1 MTRENWHA
9 KGWPATPMLAALISL
24 GVPAAL
30 HAARAQYQNQS
41 QNRQPA
47 HDSDITR
54 QELTRFDEFLD
65 SHREIAE
72 QVKQN
77 PSLVN
82 NDEFVK
88 GHPALQTFMQQHP
101 AVREELKE
109 NPNAFMHRE
118 AIYDRHEDQRMR
130 DERAHF
136 DRFLGDHHE
145 IAEQLRRDP
154 KLIND
159 EGYVKANPDLHSYLQ
174 DHPEF
179 RDAVRKD
186 PDAFVRQGDRRDD
199 NDRYARQNNDDRDR
213 DARADSDRD
222 RDARR
227 DNDNSG
233 RDRDARNDNDT
244 RDRDAR
250 ADNDRDRDARRD
262 NDNSD
267 RDRDARNDND
277 TRDRDARANNDRDRD
292 ARTDN
297 NHRDDRDRDAHADND
312 RDRDAR
318 RDSDARYKQGDANDR
333 DRDARHDEL
342 ANFDHYLDSHRET
355 AEQLRK
361 DPSLVNNDEFVK
373 NHPSLQSY
381 LQQHPGVRTALKDNP
396 NAFIQQ
402 EARYDQ
408 NEYRTRGGAG
418 DEPHRHFGEFLG
430 GHSGINEQLSKDPSL
445 VKNDEYMQ
453 SHPELKD
460 YLNQHPDVRQGLMQ
474 NPETFVKS
482 SQQFN
487 TTNKNGSYSGSTQAA
502 PATGSKPAT
511 DATKPKQ

>member
-1 MTRENWHA
+1 MTKRKWHA

-24 GVPAAL
+24 GTPAAL
-30 HAARAQYQNQS
+30 HAAPVQYQNQS
-41 QNRQPA
+41 QNAQPA

-54 QELTRFDEFLD
+54 QELARFDEFLD

-72 QVKQN
+72 QIRQN

-82 NDEFVK
+82 NDQFVK
-88 GHPALQTFMQQHP
+88 NHPALQTFMQEHP
-101 AVREELKE
+101 GVREELKE
-109 NPNAFMHRE
+109 NPNAFMHQE
-118 AIYDRHEDQRMR
+118 ARYDRREDQRMHE
-130 DERAHF
+130 ERVHF
-136 DRFLGDHHE
+136 NQFLDSHRE
-145 IAEQLRRDP
+145 IAEQLRKNP

-159 EGYVKANPDLHSYLQ
+159 ETYVKGHPELQTYLQ

-179 RDAVRKD
+179 RETVRKD
-186 PDAFVRQGDRRDD
+186 PDAFTRTD
-199 NDRYARQNNDDRDR
+199 NDRYVRH
-213 DARADSDRD
+213 
-222 RDARR
+222 
-227 DNDNSG
+227 DND
-233 RDRDARNDNDT
+233 
-244 RDRDAR
+244 DRDAR

-262 NDNSD
+262 NDNPD

-277 TRDRDARANNDRDRD
+277 ARDRDARADNDRDRD
-292 ARTDN
+292 ARADN
-297 NHRDDRDRDAHADND
+297 DRDRDARADNDNRERDRDAHADND

-318 RDSDARYKQGDANDR
+318 RDNDSRYNQHDADDR
-333 DRDARHDEL
+333 DRDARRDEL

-355 AEQLRK
+355 AEQIRK

-373 NHPSLQSY
+373 SHPSLQTY
-381 LQQHPGVRTALKDNP
+381 LQQHPGVRSAIKQNP
-396 NAFIQQ
+396 NAFMQQ

-408 NEYRTRGGAG
+408 NEYRTRSGAG

-430 GHSGINEQLSKDPSL
+430 GHSSINEQLSKDPSL

-487 TTNKNGSYSGSTQAA
+487 TTNKNGSYSGSTQTA

-511 DATKPKQ
+511 DTSKPKQ

>member
-1 MTRENWHA
+1 MKNRKWHA

-24 GVPAAL
+24 GVPAVV
-30 HAARAQYQNQS
+30 HATPTQSGRAAQDN
-41 QNRQPA
+41 
-47 HDSDITR
+47 DITR
-54 QELTRFDEFLD
+54 QELALFDQFLD

-72 QVKQN
+72 QVQRD

-82 NDEFVK
+82 NDQFVK
-88 GHPALQTFMQQHP
+88 NHPALQTFMQQHP

-109 NPNAFMHRE
+109 NPKAFMHRE
-118 AIYDRHEDQRMR
+118 AVYERHEDNRMR
-130 DERAHF
+130 EERIHF
-136 DRFLGDHHE
+136 DRFLDSHRE
-145 IAEQLRRDP
+145 IAEQLRRNP

-159 EGYVKANPDLHSYLQ
+159 EAYVKGHPELQTYLQ

-179 RDAVRKD
+179 RETVRKD
-186 PDAFVRQGDRRDD
+186 PDAFTRAD
-199 NDRYARQNNDDRDR
+199 NDRYARHDSDDRDR
-213 DARADSDRD
+213 DT
-222 RDARR
+222 RR
-227 DNDNSG
+227 DND
-233 RDRDARNDNDT
+233 A

-262 NDNSD
+262 NDNRD
-267 RDRDARNDND
+267 GDRDARKDND
-277 TRDRDARANNDRDRD
+277 ARDRDARA
-292 ARTDN
+292 DN
-297 NHRDDRDRDAHADND
+297 RD

-318 RDSDARYKQGDANDR
+318 RDNDDRLRQRDAVDR
-333 DRDARHDEL
+333 ERDARRDEL

-361 DPSLVNNDEFVK
+361 DPSLVNNDEFLR

-381 LQQHPGVRTALKDNP
+381 LQQHPGVRTAIKQDP
-396 NAFIQQ
+396 NAFMHQ

-408 NEYRTRGGAG
+408 NEYRMRSGEG

-430 GHSGINEQLSKDPSL
+430 GHSNISEQLSKDPSL
-445 VKNDEYMQ
+445 VKNQEYMQ
-453 SHPELKD
+453 NHPELKD
-460 YLNQHPDVRQGLMQ
+460 YLNQYPDVRQGLMQ

-487 TTNKNGSYSGSTQAA
+487 TNNKNGTYSGAA
-502 PATGSKPAT
+502 QTPASSSKPA

>member
-1 MTRENWHA
+1 MTKRKWHA

-24 GVPAAL
+24 GTPAVL
-30 HAARAQYQNQS
+30 HASPAQYQNQ
-41 QNRQPA
+41 NTQPA

-54 QELTRFDEFLD
+54 QELAQFDQFLD

-72 QVKQN
+72 QVRQN

-109 NPNAFMHRE
+109 NPNAFMHQE
-118 AIYDRHEDQRMR
+118 ARYDRHEDQRMHE
-130 DERAHF
+130 ERVHF
-136 DRFLGDHHE
+136 DQFLDSHRE
-145 IAEQLRRDP
+145 VAEQLRKNP

-159 EGYVKANPDLHSYLQ
+159 QNYVKGHPELQTYLQ

-186 PDAFVRQGDRRDD
+186 PDAFTRAD
-199 NDRYARQNNDDRDR
+199 NDRYARHDNDD
-213 DARADSDRD
+213 
-222 RDARR
+222 
-227 DNDNSG
+227 
-233 RDRDARNDNDT
+233 

-262 NDNSD
+262 NDN

-277 TRDRDARANNDRDRD
+277 ARDRDARGDNNRDRDARADNDNHDRDARNDNDNRDRD
-292 ARTDN
+292 AR
-297 NHRDDRDRDAHADND
+297 ADND

-318 RDSDARYKQGDANDR
+318 RDNDNRYNQHDADDR
-333 DRDARHDEL
+333 DRDARRDEL
-342 ANFDHYLDSHRET
+342 ANFDHYLDTHRET
-355 AEQLRK
+355 AEQIRK

-373 NHPSLQSY
+373 SHPSLQTY
-381 LQQHPGVRTALKDNP
+381 LQQHPGVRSAIKQNP
-396 NAFIQQ
+396 NAFMQQ

-408 NEYRTRGGAG
+408 NEYRTRSGAG

-430 GHSGINEQLSKDPSL
+430 GHSSINEQLSKDPSL

-487 TTNKNGSYSGSTQAA
+487 TTNKNGSYSGSTQTA

-511 DATKPKQ
+511 DTSKPKQ

>member
-1 MTRENWHA
+1 MTKRKWHA

-24 GVPAAL
+24 GTPAAL
-30 HAARAQYQNQS
+30 HAAPVQYQNQS
-41 QNRQPA
+41 QNAQPA

-54 QELTRFDEFLD
+54 QELARFDEFLD

-72 QVKQN
+72 QIRQN

-82 NDEFVK
+82 NDQFVK
-88 GHPALQTFMQQHP
+88 NHPALQTFMQEHP
-101 AVREELKE
+101 GVREELKE
-109 NPNAFMHRE
+109 NPNAFMHQE
-118 AIYDRHEDQRMR
+118 ARYDRREDQRMHE
-130 DERAHF
+130 ERVHF
-136 DRFLGDHHE
+136 DRFLDSHRE
-145 IAEQLRRDP
+145 VAEQLRKNP

-159 EGYVKANPDLHSYLQ
+159 EAYVKGHPELQTYLQ

-186 PDAFVRQGDRRDD
+186 PDAFTRAD
-199 NDRYARQNNDDRDR
+199 NDRYARHDNDDRDR
-213 DARADSDRD
+213 DAHA
-222 RDARR
+222 
-227 DNDNSG
+227 DNDRN
-233 RDRDARNDNDT
+233 RDRDARNDNDNRDRDART
-244 RDRDAR
+244 DNDAHDRDAR
-250 ADNDRDRDARRD
+250 ADNDRDRDARAD
-262 NDNSD
+262 NDN
-267 RDRDARNDND
+267 RE
-277 TRDRDARANNDRDRD
+277 
-292 ARTDN
+292 
-297 NHRDDRDRDAHADND
+297 RDRDAHADND

-318 RDSDARYKQGDANDR
+318 RDNDSRYNQHDADDR
-333 DRDARHDEL
+333 DRDARRDEL

-355 AEQLRK
+355 AEQIRK

-373 NHPSLQSY
+373 SHPSLQTY
-381 LQQHPGVRTALKDNP
+381 LQQHPGVRSAIKQNP
-396 NAFIQQ
+396 NAFMQQ

-408 NEYRTRGGAG
+408 NEYRTRSGAG

-430 GHSGINEQLSKDPSL
+430 GHSSINEQLSKDPSL

-487 TTNKNGSYSGSTQAA
+487 TTNKNGSYSGSTQTA

-511 DATKPKQ
+511 DTSKPKQ

>member
-1 MTRENWHA
+1 MTKRKWHA

-24 GVPAAL
+24 GTPAVL
-30 HAARAQYQNQS
+30 HASPAQYQNQ
-41 QNRQPA
+41 NTQPA

-54 QELTRFDEFLD
+54 QGLAQFDQFLD

-72 QVKQN
+72 QVRQN

-88 GHPALQTFMQQHP
+88 GHPALQSFMQQHP

-109 NPNAFMHRE
+109 NPNAFMHQE
-118 AIYDRHEDQRMR
+118 ARYDRHEDQRMHE
-130 DERAHF
+130 ERVHF
-136 DRFLGDHHE
+136 DQFLDSHRE
-145 IAEQLRRDP
+145 VAEQLRKNP

-159 EGYVKANPDLHSYLQ
+159 QNYVKGHPELQTYLQ

-186 PDAFVRQGDRRDD
+186 PDAFTRAD
-199 NDRYARQNNDDRDR
+199 NDRYARHDNDD
-213 DARADSDRD
+213 
-222 RDARR
+222 
-227 DNDNSG
+227 
-233 RDRDARNDNDT
+233 

-262 NDNSD
+262 NDN

-277 TRDRDARANNDRDRD
+277 ARDRDARGDNNRDRDARADNDNHDRDARNDNDARDRD
-292 ARTDN
+292 ARGDN
-297 NHRDDRDRDAHADND
+297 NRDRDARADNDNHDRDARNDNDDRYNQHDADD

-318 RDSDARYKQGDANDR
+318 R
-333 DRDARHDEL
+333 DEL
-342 ANFDHYLDSHRET
+342 ANFDHYLDTHRET
-355 AEQLRK
+355 AEQIRK

-373 NHPSLQSY
+373 SHPSLQTY
-381 LQQHPGVRTALKDNP
+381 LQQHPGVRSAIKQNP
-396 NAFIQQ
+396 NAFMQQ

-408 NEYRTRGGAG
+408 NEYRTRSGAG

-430 GHSGINEQLSKDPSL
+430 GHSSINEQLSKDPSL

-487 TTNKNGSYSGSTQAA
+487 TTNKNGSYSGSTQTA
-502 PATGSKPAT
+502 PATGSKPAADT
-511 DATKPKQ
+511 SKPKQ

>member
-1 MTRENWHA
+1 MTKRKWHA

-24 GVPAAL
+24 GTPAAL
-30 HAARAQYQNQS
+30 HAAPVQYQNQS
-41 QNRQPA
+41 QNAQPA

-54 QELTRFDEFLD
+54 QELARFDEFLD

-72 QVKQN
+72 QIRQN

-82 NDEFVK
+82 NDQFVK
-88 GHPALQTFMQQHP
+88 NHPALQTFMQEHP
-101 AVREELKE
+101 GVREELKE
-109 NPNAFMHRE
+109 NPNAFMHQE
-118 AIYDRHEDQRMR
+118 ARYDRREDQRMHE
-130 DERAHF
+130 ERVHF
-136 DRFLGDHHE
+136 NQFLDSHRE
-145 IAEQLRRDP
+145 IAEQLRKNP

-159 EGYVKANPDLHSYLQ
+159 ETYVKGHPELQTYLQ

-179 RDAVRKD
+179 RETVRKD
-186 PDAFVRQGDRRDD
+186 PDAFTRTD
-199 NDRYARQNNDDRDR
+199 NDRYVRH
-213 DARADSDRD
+213 
-222 RDARR
+222 
-227 DNDNSG
+227 DND
-233 RDRDARNDNDT
+233 
-244 RDRDAR
+244 DRDAR

-262 NDNSD
+262 NDNPD

-277 TRDRDARANNDRDRD
+277 ARDRDARADNDRDRD
-292 ARTDN
+292 ARADN
-297 NHRDDRDRDAHADND
+297 DRDRDARADNDNRERDRDAHADND

-318 RDSDARYKQGDANDR
+318 RDNDSRYNQHDADDR
-333 DRDARHDEL
+333 DRDARRDEL

-355 AEQLRK
+355 AEQIRK

-373 NHPSLQSY
+373 SHPSLQTY
-381 LQQHPGVRTALKDNP
+381 LQQHPGVRSAIKQNP
-396 NAFIQQ
+396 NAFMQQ

-408 NEYRTRGGAG
+408 NEYRTRSGAG

-430 GHSGINEQLSKDPSL
+430 GHSSINEQLSKDPSL

-453 SHPELKD
+453 NHPELKD

-487 TTNKNGSYSGSTQAA
+487 TTNKNGSYSGSTQTA

-511 DATKPKQ
+511 DTSKPKQ

>member
-1 MTRENWHA
+1 MTKRKWHA

-24 GVPAAL
+24 GTPAVL
-30 HAARAQYQNQS
+30 HASPAQYQNQ
-41 QNRQPA
+41 NTQPA

-54 QELTRFDEFLD
+54 QELAQFDQFLD

-72 QVKQN
+72 QVRQN

-109 NPNAFMHRE
+109 NPNAFMHQE
-118 AIYDRHEDQRMR
+118 ARYDRHEDQRMHE
-130 DERAHF
+130 ERVHF
-136 DRFLGDHHE
+136 DQFLDSHRE
-145 IAEQLRRDP
+145 VAEQLRKNP

-159 EGYVKANPDLHSYLQ
+159 QNYVKGHPELQTYLQ

-186 PDAFVRQGDRRDD
+186 PDAFTRAD
-199 NDRYARQNNDDRDR
+199 NDRYARHDNDDRDR
-213 DARADSDRD
+213 DARADNDRD
-222 RDARR
+222 RDARADNDR
-227 DNDNSG
+227 DRDARADNDN
-233 RDRDARNDNDT
+233 RDRDARNDNDARDRDARGDNNRDRDARADNDNHDRDARNDNDARDRDARADNDRDRNARADNDN

-262 NDNSD
+262 NDN
-267 RDRDARNDND
+267 RYNQHDAD
-277 TRDRDARANNDRDRD
+277 
-292 ARTDN
+292 
-297 NHRDDRDRDAHADND
+297 D

-318 RDSDARYKQGDANDR
+318 R
-333 DRDARHDEL
+333 DEL

-355 AEQLRK
+355 AEQIRK

-373 NHPSLQSY
+373 SHPSLQTY
-381 LQQHPGVRTALKDNP
+381 LQQHPGVRSAIKQNP
-396 NAFIQQ
+396 NAFMQQ

-408 NEYRTRGGAG
+408 NEYRTRSGAG

-430 GHSGINEQLSKDPSL
+430 GHSSINEQLSKDPSL

-487 TTNKNGSYSGSTQAA
+487 TTNKNGSYSGSTQTA
-502 PATGSKPAT
+502 PATGSKPAA
-511 DATKPKQ
+511 DMSKPKQ

>member
-1 MTRENWHA
+1 MTKRKWHA

-24 GVPAAL
+24 GVPASL
-30 HAARAQYQNQS
+30 HAAPAPSQNQNAQS
-41 QNRQPA
+41 A

-54 QELTRFDEFLD
+54 QELARFDQFLD

-72 QVKQN
+72 QVRQN

-88 GHPALQTFMQQHP
+88 GHPALQGFMREHP

-109 NPNAFMHRE
+109 NPNAFMHQE
-118 AIYDRHEDQRMR
+118 ARYDRREDQRMHE
-130 DERAHF
+130 ERAHF
-136 DRFLGDHHE
+136 DQFLDSHRE
-145 IAEQLRRDP
+145 VAEQLRKNP

-159 EGYVKANPDLHSYLQ
+159 EAYVKGHPELQTYLQ
-174 DHPEF
+174 DHPQF

-186 PDAFVRQGDRRDD
+186 PGALTRADKDG
-199 NDRYARQNNDDRDR
+199 YARHDNDDRDR
-213 DARADSDRD
+213 DARGDNDRD

-227 DNDNSG
+227 NNDN
-233 RDRDARNDNDT
+233 RDRDARNDNDARDRDARADNNHDRDART
-244 RDRDAR
+244 DNDRDRDARNDNDNRDRDAR
-250 ADNDRDRDARRD
+250 ADNDRDRDAHRD
-262 NDNSD
+262 NDNPD

-277 TRDRDARANNDRDRD
+277 A
-292 ARTDN
+292 
-297 NHRDDRDRDAHADND
+297 RDRDAHADND

-318 RDSDARYKQGDANDR
+318 RDNDNRYNQHDADDR
-333 DRDARHDEL
+333 DRDARRDEL

-355 AEQLRK
+355 AEQIRK

-373 NHPSLQSY
+373 SHPSLQSY

-396 NAFIQQ
+396 NAFMQQ

-408 NEYRTRGGAG
+408 NEYRSRSGEG
-418 DEPHRHFGEFLG
+418 DAPHRHFGEFLG
-430 GHSGINEQLSKDPSL
+430 GHSNINEQLSKDPSL

-487 TTNKNGSYSGSTQAA
+487 TTNKNGSYSGSAQTA

-511 DATKPKQ
+511 DTSKPKQ

>member
-1 MTRENWHA
+1 MTKRKWHA

-24 GVPAAL
+24 GTPAAL
-30 HAARAQYQNQS
+30 HAAPVQYQNQS
-41 QNRQPA
+41 QNAQPA

-54 QELTRFDEFLD
+54 QELARFDEFLD

-72 QVKQN
+72 QIRQN

-82 NDEFVK
+82 NDQFVK
-88 GHPALQTFMQQHP
+88 NHPALQTFMQEHP
-101 AVREELKE
+101 GVREELKE
-109 NPNAFMHRE
+109 NPNAFMHQE
-118 AIYDRHEDQRMR
+118 ARYDRREDQRMHE
-130 DERAHF
+130 ERVHF
-136 DRFLGDHHE
+136 DRFLDSHRE
-145 IAEQLRRDP
+145 VAEQLRKNP

-159 EGYVKANPDLHSYLQ
+159 EAYVKGHPELQTYLQ

-186 PDAFVRQGDRRDD
+186 PDAFTRAD
-199 NDRYARQNNDDRDR
+199 NDRYARHDNDDRDR
-213 DARADSDRD
+213 DAHA
-222 RDARR
+222 
-227 DNDNSG
+227 DNDRN
-233 RDRDARNDNDT
+233 RDRDARNDNDNRDRDART
-244 RDRDAR
+244 DNDAHDRDAR
-250 ADNDRDRDARRD
+250 ADNDRDRDARAD
-262 NDNSD
+262 NDN
-267 RDRDARNDND
+267 R
-277 TRDRDARANNDRDRD
+277 
-292 ARTDN
+292 
-297 NHRDDRDRDAHADND
+297 DRDRDAHADND

-318 RDSDARYKQGDANDR
+318 RDNDSRYNQHDADDR
-333 DRDARHDEL
+333 DRDARRDEL

-355 AEQLRK
+355 AEQIRK

-373 NHPSLQSY
+373 SHPSLQTY
-381 LQQHPGVRTALKDNP
+381 LQQHPGVRSAIKQNP
-396 NAFIQQ
+396 NAFMQQ

-408 NEYRTRGGAG
+408 NEYRTRSGAG

-430 GHSGINEQLSKDPSL
+430 GHSSINEQLSKDPSL

-487 TTNKNGSYSGSTQAA
+487 TTNKNGSYSGSTQTA

-511 DATKPKQ
+511 DTSKPKQ

>member
-1 MTRENWHA
+1 MTKRKWHA

-24 GVPAAL
+24 GTPAAL
-30 HAARAQYQNQS
+30 HAAPVQYQNQS
-41 QNRQPA
+41 QNAQPA

-54 QELTRFDEFLD
+54 QELALFDQFLD

-72 QVKQN
+72 QVRQN

-82 NDEFVK
+82 NDQFVK
-88 GHPALQTFMQQHP
+88 NHPALQTFMQQHP
-101 AVREELKE
+101 SVREELKE
-109 NPNAFMHRE
+109 NPKAFMHEE
-118 AIYDRHEDQRMR
+118 ARYDRREDQRMHE
-130 DERAHF
+130 ERVHF
-136 DRFLGDHHE
+136 NQFLDSHRE
-145 IAEQLRRDP
+145 IAEQLRKNP

-159 EGYVKANPDLHSYLQ
+159 ETYVKGHPELQTYLQ

-179 RDAVRKD
+179 RETVRKD
-186 PDAFVRQGDRRDD
+186 PDAFTRTD
-199 NDRYARQNNDDRDR
+199 NDRYARH
-213 DARADSDRD
+213 
-222 RDARR
+222 
-227 DNDNSG
+227 DND
-233 RDRDARNDNDT
+233 
-244 RDRDAR
+244 DRDAR

-262 NDNSD
+262 NDNPD

-277 TRDRDARANNDRDRD
+277 ARDRDARADNDRDRD
-292 ARTDN
+292 ARADN
-297 NHRDDRDRDAHADND
+297 DRDRDARADNDNRDRDRDAHADND

-318 RDSDARYKQGDANDR
+318 RDNDSRYNQHDADDR
-333 DRDARHDEL
+333 DRDARRDEL

-355 AEQLRK
+355 AEQIRK

-373 NHPSLQSY
+373 SHPSLQTY
-381 LQQHPGVRTALKDNP
+381 LQQHPGVRSAIKQNP
-396 NAFIQQ
+396 NAFMQQ

-408 NEYRTRGGAG
+408 NEYRTRSGAG

-430 GHSGINEQLSKDPSL
+430 GHSSINEQLSKDPSL

-487 TTNKNGSYSGSTQAA
+487 TTNKNGSYSGSTQTA

-511 DATKPKQ
+511 DTSKPKQ

>member
-1 MTRENWHA
+1 MTKRKWHA

-24 GVPAAL
+24 GTPAAL
-30 HAARAQYQNQS
+30 HAAPVQYQNQS
-41 QNRQPA
+41 QNARPA

-54 QELTRFDEFLD
+54 QELARFDEFLD

-72 QVKQN
+72 QIRQN

-82 NDEFVK
+82 NDQFVK
-88 GHPALQTFMQQHP
+88 NHPALQTFMQEHP
-101 AVREELKE
+101 GVREELKE
-109 NPNAFMHRE
+109 NPNAFMHQE
-118 AIYDRHEDQRMR
+118 ARYDRREDQRMHE
-130 DERAHF
+130 ERVHF
-136 DRFLGDHHE
+136 NQFLDSHRE
-145 IAEQLRRDP
+145 IAEQLRKNP

-159 EGYVKANPDLHSYLQ
+159 ETYVKGHPELQTYLQ

-179 RDAVRKD
+179 RETVRKD
-186 PDAFVRQGDRRDD
+186 PDAFTRTD
-199 NDRYARQNNDDRDR
+199 NDRYVRH
-213 DARADSDRD
+213 
-222 RDARR
+222 
-227 DNDNSG
+227 DND
-233 RDRDARNDNDT
+233 
-244 RDRDAR
+244 DRDAR

-262 NDNSD
+262 NDNPD

-277 TRDRDARANNDRDRD
+277 ARDRDARADNDRDRD
-292 ARTDN
+292 ARADN
-297 NHRDDRDRDAHADND
+297 DRDRDARADNDNRDRDRDAHADND

-318 RDSDARYKQGDANDR
+318 RDNDSRYNQHDADDR
-333 DRDARHDEL
+333 DRDARRDEL

-355 AEQLRK
+355 AEQIRK

-373 NHPSLQSY
+373 SHPSLQTY
-381 LQQHPGVRTALKDNP
+381 LQQHPGVRSAIKQNP
-396 NAFIQQ
+396 NAFMQQ

-408 NEYRTRGGAG
+408 NEYRTRSGAG

-430 GHSGINEQLSKDPSL
+430 GHSSINEQLSKDPSL

-487 TTNKNGSYSGSTQAA
+487 TTNKNGSYSGSTQTA

-511 DATKPKQ
+511 DTSKPKQ

>member
-1 MTRENWHA
+1 MTKRKWHA

-24 GVPAAL
+24 GTPAVL
-30 HAARAQYQNQS
+30 HASPAQYQNQ
-41 QNRQPA
+41 NTQPA

-54 QELTRFDEFLD
+54 QELARFDQFLD

-72 QVKQN
+72 QVRQN

-88 GHPALQTFMQQHP
+88 GHPALQAFMQEHP
-101 AVREELKE
+101 GVREELKE
-109 NPNAFMHRE
+109 NPNAFMHQE
-118 AIYDRHEDQRMR
+118 ARYDRHEDQRMHE
-130 DERAHF
+130 ERVHF
-136 DRFLGDHHE
+136 DQFLDSHRE
-145 IAEQLRRDP
+145 VAEQLRKNP

-159 EGYVKANPDLHSYLQ
+159 QNYVKGHPELQTYLQ

-186 PDAFVRQGDRRDD
+186 PDAFTRAD
-199 NDRYARQNNDDRDR
+199 NDRYARHDNDARDRDARDR
-213 DARADSDRD
+213 DARANNDRD

-227 DNDNSG
+227 DNDN
-233 RDRDARNDNDT
+233 RDRDARNDNDARDRDARNDSDARDRDARADNDRDRNARADNDN

-262 NDNSD
+262 NDN
-267 RDRDARNDND
+267 RYNQHDAD
-277 TRDRDARANNDRDRD
+277 
-292 ARTDN
+292 
-297 NHRDDRDRDAHADND
+297 D

-318 RDSDARYKQGDANDR
+318 R
-333 DRDARHDEL
+333 DEL
-342 ANFDHYLDSHRET
+342 ANFDHYLDTHRET
-355 AEQLRK
+355 AEQIRK

-373 NHPSLQSY
+373 SHPSLQTY
-381 LQQHPGVRTALKDNP
+381 LQQHPGVRSAIKQNP
-396 NAFIQQ
+396 NAFMQQ

-408 NEYRTRGGAG
+408 NEYRTRSGAG

-430 GHSGINEQLSKDPSL
+430 GHSSINEQLSKDPSL

-487 TTNKNGSYSGSTQAA
+487 TTNKNGSYSGSTQTA

-511 DATKPKQ
+511 DTSKPKQ